1 VVKMVRNAFS
11 DQMKEIEDMINKM
24 SEMCV
29 KSLKN
34 SITAFITNDI
44 ELAKVVRDWDDEI
57 DLMEMEIEEKCIS
70 FMARQQPVASDL
82 REIITMIKII
92 SKLEKVGDMAS
103 RIAKITINSEQNI
116 LRSKNGSIL
125 TIMDEILENMLK
137 NSILSFGNRDLELAK
152 KTYREDSKID
162 ELYKVLCRDMTL
174 KMIENPR
181 IISEATDFLV
191 VGTYLERVGNLCGSI
206 GDRVAFMI
214 TGERLK
220 EEEFDKLLNKT
231 TKKLEN

>member
-1 VVKMVRNAFS
+1 M
-11 DQMKEIEDMINKM
+11 Q
-24 SEMCV
+24 
-29 KSLKN
+29 
-34 SITAFITNDI
+34 
-44 ELAKVVRDWDDEI
+44 
-57 DLMEMEIEEKCIS
+57 
-70 FMARQQPVASDL
+70 
-82 REIITMIKII
+82 
-92 SKLEKVGDMAS
+92 
-103 RIAKITINSEQNI
+103 
-116 LRSKNGSIL
+116 
-125 TIMDEILENMLK
+125 
-137 NSILSFGNRDLELAK
+137 K

-174 KMIENPR
+174 KMIENPK

-220 EEEFDKLLNKT
+220 EEEFDKLLNKA

>member
-1 VVKMVRNAFS
+1 MVRTAFS
-11 DQMKEIEDMINKM
+11 YQMKEIEDMIYEM

-29 KSLKN
+29 TALKN
-34 SITAFITNDI
+34 SINAYLNNDV
-44 ELAKVVRDWDDEI
+44 ELAKIVKAGDDSI
-57 DLMEMEIEEKCIS
+57 DLKEMEIEEKCIS

-103 RIAKITINSEQNI
+103 RIAKITINSEQNT
-116 LRSKNGSIL
+116 LRSKNGSVL
-125 TIMDEILENMLK
+125 TIMGEILEKMLK
-137 NSILSFGNRDLELAK
+137 NSILSFRNRDLSLAK
-152 KTYREDSKID
+152 ETYLEDNKID
-162 ELYKVLCRDMTL
+162 ELYKVLCRDMTIN
-174 KMIENPR
+174 MIENPK
-181 IISEATDFLV
+181 IISEASDFIV
-191 VGTYLERVGNLCGSI
+191 VGTYLERVGNSCKSI

-220 EEEFDKLLNKT
+220 EEEFEKVLKKT

>member
-1 VVKMVRNAFS
+1 VIKMARTAFS
-11 DQMKEIEDMINKM
+11 NQMKEVEDMIYEM
-24 SEMCV
+24 SEMCAIA
-29 KSLKN
+29 LEN
-34 SITAFITNDI
+34 SITAFINNDI
-44 ELAKVVRDWDDEI
+44 ELAKVIKAGDDAI
-57 DLMEMEIEEKCIS
+57 DLKEMEIEEKCIS
-70 FMARQQPVASDL
+70 FMATQQPVASDL
-82 REIITMIKII
+82 REMITMIKII

-103 RIAKITINSEQNI
+103 RIAKITIKSEHDT
-116 LRSKNGSIL
+116 LRSKNGSML
-125 TIMDEILENMLK
+125 TIMGEILDKMLK
-137 NSILSFGNRDLELAK
+137 NSISSFRNRDLTVAK
-152 KTYREDSKID
+152 ETYLEDVKID

-174 KMIENPR
+174 KMIENPK

-220 EEEFDKLLNKT
+220 EEEFEKILKKT